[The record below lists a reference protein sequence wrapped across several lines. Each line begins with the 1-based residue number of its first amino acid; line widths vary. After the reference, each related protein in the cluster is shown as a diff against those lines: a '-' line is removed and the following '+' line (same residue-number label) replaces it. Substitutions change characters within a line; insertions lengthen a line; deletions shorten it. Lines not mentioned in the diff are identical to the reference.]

1 MVIFLQ
7 QPHRRRGNCQATF
20 SITTGRMSQTCAHAE
35 LAPSAG
41 SARSAPHPRH
51 CAGAAAASA
60 RSGTAAGASP
70 DPLCPCW
77 PPGLRSLDRS
87 REERSA
93 RRFALRAA
101 FAAIGSLDDGAGEF
115 PGFIPR
121 RRRSSAF
128 SASSAPTRSAKTAT
142 RPASSSYEGGG
153 GASAGMTTMIDDQ
166 GRKIK
171 SGTPPRTCQAR
182 PAWKRPAQPTP

>member
-1 MVIFLQ
+1 
-7 QPHRRRGNCQATF
+7 
-20 SITTGRMSQTCAHAE
+20 MSQTCAHAALTS
-35 LAPSAG
+35 LAPVAG

-51 CAGAAAASA
+51 CAGTSAASV
-60 RSGTAAGASP
+60 RSGTAAGVSP

-77 PPGLRSLDRS
+77 PPGLRSFDRS

-93 RRFALRAA
+93 ERFALRSA
-101 FAAIGSLDDGAGEF
+101 FAAIGSFDEGVEEF
-115 PGFIPR
+115 PEFIPR

-153 GASAGMTTMIDDQ
+153 LASAGTTTMIDDQ
-166 GRKIK
+166 RRKIK
-171 SGTPPRTCQAR
+171 SGTPPRTRPAR
-182 PAWKRPAQPTP
+182 PA